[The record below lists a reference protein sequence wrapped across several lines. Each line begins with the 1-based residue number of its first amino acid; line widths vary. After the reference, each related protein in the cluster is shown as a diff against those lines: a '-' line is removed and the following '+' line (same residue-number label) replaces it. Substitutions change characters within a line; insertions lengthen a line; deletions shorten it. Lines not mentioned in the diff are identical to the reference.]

1 VTSQKPPYDFGDLS
15 KLMSEFKFPEIDWQ
29 GLMAAQQKNL
39 AALGQANQVWFEG
52 AQTVVQ
58 REVEIMQKAMAE
70 AAEASKELMQQ
81 GDARAG
87 AEKRLELAK
96 RSFETAIRNMR
107 ELSEL
112 AARSN
117 QEALDVIHRRAMAGF
132 DEIGALVKAKR

>member
-1 VTSQKPPYDFGDLS
+1 
-15 KLMSEFKFPEIDWQ
+15 
-29 GLMAAQQKNL
+29 
-39 AALGQANQVWFEG
+39 
-52 AQTVVQ
+52 
-58 REVEIMQKAMAE
+58 
-70 AAEASKELMQQ
+70 MQQ

-96 RSFETAIRNMR
+96 RSFETAVRNMR